1 MAQLR
6 PLRLISQRAN
16 NNLEISPDSDI
27 VVEVVVDTPVLHL
40 DALYTYG
47 LSQKQS
53 EVCEV
58 GNLLKIPFGKTITT
72 GYVVEIRKRN
82 SKDVGIRGVL
92 SILSSSPLLQPEIW
106 KLIKSVAV
114 RYCTNPSDLIRFAIP
129 PRVANCEKKAI
140 TVKPRQVLSA
150 ETNLLPK
157 IYGAD
162 IAKLDAIKNGA
173 IVLPIAVDS
182 FALIIEFILRKLQD
196 GPTLVILPDLKDTT
210 RLEEQ
215 LQNYPGINFTRF
227 DSSMN
232 KSDRYTAFLEILQGA
247 KNLVIGNRS
256 AIFAPL
262 PNLQNI
268 IVYNESDP
276 SHFERRSPYTNTRD
290 LALLRASSEKVA
302 LWFLDS
308 SPSLELLRLV
318 ESKWLPFYV
327 PSGEFLRK
335 RNIGITSGDAEYSR
349 KNVFT
354 VIRKGLEKGPV
365 LIVVAERG
373 YFNSAICEQC
383 SNQALCVCGGKLVLS
398 KASNPPQCSICNVS
412 YPEWKCTWC
421 NSTKFYKF
429 IKGDERHAEEFG
441 KAFPK
446 VRVITSNGSL
456 SQERIGTESCIIIAT
471 PGCEPITPEGYGAV
485 VLLDGR
491 AMFNRPYL
499 RSEEEA
505 RFRWLNALT
514 LLRND
519 GEIFLSLADS
529 HPEVQSLLQQTPL
542 KSSRIEL
549 QNRKDLQL
557 PPYTR
562 FIEVQC
568 DSKEISVIADQ
579 FRSETSLKCE
589 VLGPTQIDK
598 ENSKII
604 LKATIEDGARL
615 SEAVYDLLR
624 YRSAKGRKALK
635 VRVDP
640 FTI

>member
-16 NNLEISPDSDI
+16 NNLEIRPDSDI

-47 LSQKQS
+47 LTLKQS

-82 SKDVGIRGVL
+82 SKDVGIRSVV

-106 KLIKSVAV
+106 KLIKSIAT

-129 PRVANCEKKAI
+129 PRVANCEKIAI
-140 TVKPRQVLSA
+140 TVKPMQILSA
-150 ETNLLPK
+150 KTNLLPE

-162 IAKLDAIKNGA
+162 ISKLDAIKNGA
-173 IVLPIAVDS
+173 ILLPIAVDS
-182 FALIIEFILRKLQD
+182 FALIIEFILGKLQD

-215 LQNYPGINFTRF
+215 LQNYPEINFTRF

-268 IVYNESDP
+268 IIYNESDP

-335 RNIGITSGDAEYSR
+335 RNIGITSGDADYSR

-383 SNQALCVCGGKLVLS
+383 SNQALC
-398 KASNPPQCSICNVS
+398 AVS
-412 YPEWKCTWC
+412 YT
-421 NSTKFYKF
+421 
-429 IKGDERHAEEFG
+429 H
-441 KAFPK
+441 
-446 VRVITSNGSL
+446 
-456 SQERIGTESCIIIAT
+456 
-471 PGCEPITPEGYGAV
+471 
-485 VLLDGR
+485 
-491 AMFNRPYL
+491 
-499 RSEEEA
+499 
-505 RFRWLNALT
+505 LT
-514 LLRND
+514 LPT
-519 GEIFLSLADS
+519 I
-529 HPEVQSLLQQTPL
+529 
-542 KSSRIEL
+542 
-549 QNRKDLQL
+549 
-557 PPYTR
+557 Y
-562 FIEVQC
+562 
-568 DSKEISVIADQ
+568 SV
-579 FRSETSLKCE
+579 
-589 VLGPTQIDK
+589 
-598 ENSKII
+598 
-604 LKATIEDGARL
+604 
-615 SEAVYDLLR
+615 
-624 YRSAKGRKALK
+624 
-635 VRVDP
+635 
-640 FTI
+640 